1 MTAVHAYEDC
11 SLWQFEEAKRLGKAC
26 VYDLPMVYYPAW
38 ERVQAELRRK
48 YSDWLPLDEQPAADE
63 GRLEQ
68 KRQEIGLAD
77 LVLAPSSYVEATV
90 REFYPDKTIAR
101 APYGV
106 DLEFWT
112 PAPAD
117 TAARPLRFI
126 CVGHISLRKGA
137 PLLIE
142 AWARAGLRDAEL
154 ALVGPWALAESKRL
168 SLPSGVTWV
177 PAVLPAGPARALSP
191 IRRVRVSNLLRRI
204 WTGAAGSHGLWS
216 AGDRV

>member
-1 MTAVHAYEDC
+1 MP
-11 SLWQFEEAKRLGKAC
+11 G
-26 VYDLPMVYYPAW
+26 
-38 ERVQAELRRK
+38 
-48 YSDWLPLDEQPAADE
+48 
-63 GRLEQ
+63 
-68 KRQEIGLAD
+68 
-77 LVLAPSSYVEATV
+77 SYVEATV
-90 REFYPDKTIAR
+90 REFYPDKTIAC

-106 DLEFWT
+106 DAEFWT

-126 CVGHISLRKGA
+126 CVGHISLRKGV

-177 PAVLPAGPARALSP
+177 PPCSPQDLRERYRRSDVFVFPTFADGFGLVLLEAMACGLPVIASEASVAPEIVTPGCG
-191 IRRVRVSNLLRRI
+191 RVMPPGDLDQLVELLRWFDRNRDEI
-204 WTGAAGSHGLWS
+204 PAMGREARSQAERCTWSNYRSLVAGAVSKL
-216 AGDRV
+216 V